1 MIDNINYIKNNW
13 LTLAN
18 FIILVSFVVTLAKW
32 QESIDGSV
40 RYFHEHIDNKTV
52 HLPMSDKMRIFVPR
66 IELDNRLENIE
77 KILEKIEKKIDK

>member
-1 MIDNINYIKNNW
+1 MRDNINYLKNHW

-40 RYFHEHIDNKTV
+40 KHFEEHIDNKTV
-52 HLPMSDKMRIFVPR
+52 HMPMSEKIQIFVPR
-66 IELDNRLENIE
+66 VELDNRLKNIE